1 MSTSRRTFWA
11 VAVAGVVVIVLA
23 GVSVVAFG
31 AVSGGFHHGWS
42 APNGQCTAPKLSGS
56 VVDVTL
62 SNMRGGAM
70 MQDASGGGMM
80 RVLSNKAQVAAGTV
94 SFRVANTGNLVHEL
108 VVLPLRPGQQPG
120 NRTVGNGNR
129 VSETGSFGEASSS
142 CAAGPGD
149 GINPGTIGW
158 VTLHLSPG
166 SYELV
171 CNLAGHYAAG
181 MYTRLTVL

>member
-1 MSTSRRTFWA
+1 
-11 VAVAGVVVIVLA
+11 
-23 GVSVVAFG
+23 
-31 AVSGGFHHGWS
+31 
-42 APNGQCTAPKLSGS
+42 
-56 VVDVTL
+56 
-62 SNMRGGAM
+62 M

-108 VVLPLRPGQQPG
+108 VVLPLTPGQQPG

-129 VSETGSFGEASSS
+129 VSETGSVGEASSS

-171 CNLAGHYAAG
+171 CNLAGHYSAG